1 MKTILLAFLL
11 LVNLLAFALYGIDKL
26 KAKKGAWRI
35 PESTLLLVAFLG
47 GSLGALL
54 GMELF
59 RHKTKHAKFKVLVPL
74 FLILHIAL
82 GVYMFKSG
90 LLACKKV
97 EKPAKKALT
106 GAGSVAIISTLKQ
119 RRPPLTCRSKR
130 IRHGM
135 MGLFRGGRI
144 CVRYFFRRC

>member
-1 MKTILLAFLL
+1 MKWILLLL
-11 LVNLLAFALYGIDKL
+11 AAVNLLAFALYGIDKL

-90 LLACKKV
+90 LLA
-97 EKPAKKALT
+97 
-106 GAGSVAIISTLKQ
+106 
-119 RRPPLTCRSKR
+119 
-130 IRHGM
+130 
-135 MGLFRGGRI
+135 
-144 CVRYFFRRC
+144 

>member
-1 MKTILLAFLL
+1 MKTILLAVLL
-11 LVNLLAFALYGIDKL
+11 LVNVLAFALYGIDKL

-74 FLILHIAL
+74 FLILHIAM
-82 GVYMFKSG
+82 GVYIFKSG
-90 LLACKKV
+90 LLA
-97 EKPAKKALT
+97 
-106 GAGSVAIISTLKQ
+106 
-119 RRPPLTCRSKR
+119 
-130 IRHGM
+130 
-135 MGLFRGGRI
+135 
-144 CVRYFFRRC
+144 

>member
-1 MKTILLAFLL
+1 MKTILLAVLL

-90 LLACKKV
+90 LLA
-97 EKPAKKALT
+97 
-106 GAGSVAIISTLKQ
+106 
-119 RRPPLTCRSKR
+119 
-130 IRHGM
+130 
-135 MGLFRGGRI
+135 
-144 CVRYFFRRC
+144 

>member
-1 MKTILLAFLL
+1 MKTILLAVLL
-11 LVNLLAFALYGIDKL
+11 LVNVLAFALYGIDN
-26 KAKKGAWRI
+26 I

-90 LLACKKV
+90 LLA
-97 EKPAKKALT
+97 
-106 GAGSVAIISTLKQ
+106 
-119 RRPPLTCRSKR
+119 
-130 IRHGM
+130 
-135 MGLFRGGRI
+135 
-144 CVRYFFRRC
+144 